1 MTVRRFALAAAT
13 ILTIVTMRAHTT
25 ARPASSRVVLF
36 ASVGSDLAWYDVDV
50 EGARLARRGSV
61 TLPAAVQE
69 AWPHPSRRYLYVAWS
84 DRGPGSPA
92 SANTGRHGVTAFRVD
107 SATGALTTHGPPA
120 ALPSRPVHVTV
131 DVPGTHVLSAHND
144 PSGLTVHR
152 IAPDGT
158 LGAELAQR
166 AGLDF
171 GIFGHQVRVD
181 PSNRGVVLVTR
192 GNGPTRERP
201 EDPGALKVFGYDDG
215 VLTPRASVAPNGGF
229 GFQPRHLDYH
239 PSKPWA
245 YVTLERQNQLEVYAR
260 APDGTLGAAPLFTK
274 ATLARPSEE
283 KPGQAAST
291 VHVHPSGRTVYV
303 GNRASGMI
311 TFEGKQVFAGGE
323 NTIAVYSI
331 DARTGEP
338 TLVQNADTRGSNPRT
353 FALDAAGRILVVA
366 NQTSVPVREAG
377 GVRTV
382 PANLAVFRVRAD
394 GRLEFARVYDVETDA
409 RRSLFWTGIL
419 SLP

>member
-1 MTVRRFALAAAT
+1 MTARRSALAAAA
-13 ILTIVTMRAHTT
+13 IFTIVMSRAQTT
-25 ARPASSRVVLF
+25 DRPVASRVVLY
-36 ASVGSDLAWYDVDV
+36 AGVGADLAWYDVDV

-61 TLPAAVQE
+61 TLPGAVQE
-69 AWPHPSRRYLYVAWS
+69 AWPHPSMRYLYVAWS

-92 SANTGRHGVTAFRVD
+92 AQGTGHHGVTAFGVD
-107 SATGALTTHGPPA
+107 AATGALTPHGAPA

-131 DVPGTHVLSAHND
+131 DIPGAHVLSAHND

-158 LGAELAQR
+158 LGAEVAQR

-171 GIFGHQVRVD
+171 GVYGHQVRVD
-181 PSNRGVVLVTR
+181 PSNRAVVLVTR

-201 EDPGALKVFGYDDG
+201 EDPGALKVFGYRSG
-215 VLTPRASVAPNGGF
+215 ALMPGASVAPGGGF
-229 GFQPRHLDYH
+229 NFQPRHLDYH

-245 YVTLERQNQLEVYAR
+245 YVTLERQNKLQVYER
-260 APDGTLGAAPLFTK
+260 APGGTLGAAPLFTRE
-274 ATLARPSEE
+274 TLVAPRDE

-291 VHVHPSGRTVYV
+291 IHVHPSGRTVYV
-303 GNRASGMI
+303 GNRASGTI
-311 TFEGKQVFAGGE
+311 TFEGKRVFAGGE
-323 NTIAVYSI
+323 NTIAAYSI

-338 TLVQNADTRGSNPRT
+338 TLVQNADTRGIHPRT

-366 NQTSVPVREAG
+366 NQMSLPVREAG
-377 GVRTV
+377 GVRVV

-409 RRSLFWTGIL
+409 RRNLFWTGIL